1 MFRQMLCQLT
11 YSLPFQDLFSYFL
24 STNSVGVSQLGTAE
38 ADLGKLNA
46 KLQVIGSLLFS
57 HSFPLC
63 NDFSIRKRKL
73 NSQTIL

>member
-38 ADLGKLNA
+38 ADLGELNA
-46 KLQVIGSLLFS
+46 KLQVIRSLLF
-57 HSFPLC
+57 FLVPFL
-63 NDFSIRKRKL
+63 SILISELEGKKTL
-73 NSQTIL
+73 L